1 MSWQN
6 GDGGWTWEEG
16 KEGCGETP
24 PEEVIQVFEKM
35 KEIFDFANE
44 SGVQISFYMPLDG
57 GRNTFIYKKN
67 IDGLINVT

>member
-24 PEEVIQVFEKM
+24 PEEVGWSKH
-35 KEIFDFANE
+35 NE
-44 SGVQISFYMPLDG
+44 VA
-57 GRNTFIYKKN
+57 
-67 IDGLINVT
+67 

>member
-6 GDGGWTWEEG
+6 GDGGWTWEG

-35 KEIFDFANE
+35 KEIFDFAKE
-44 SGVQISFYMPLDG
+44 SGAQINFYMPLH
-57 GRNTFIYKKN
+57 GRNTFIYKKH
-67 IDGLINVT
+67 